1 MNHYEITELQ
11 RNVANIIRI
20 GTIAEADY
28 DNAKVRVQIG
38 ELLTNWLDFISF
50 RAALVTVWC
59 PPEIGEQ
66 VLVISPGGDLSQGI
80 VMPALYQQT
89 FPASAATPTITQ
101 MTFADGAK
109 LEYDSASHH
118 LQAILPGGGTTTLV
132 SDGGITIT
140 GDITVTGQIVS
151 TGDQVAGG
159 ISQINHT
166 HGGVKAGGSTTA
178 APNK

>member
-1 MNHYEITELQ
+1 MNHYETTELQ
-11 RNVANIIRI
+11 RNIANIIRV

-28 DNAKVRVQIG
+28 VKTKVRVQMG

-59 PPEIGEQ
+59 PPEVGEQ
-66 VLVISPGGDLSQGI
+66 VLIISPGGDLAQGVVI
-80 VMPALYQQT
+80 PALYQHT
-89 FPASAATPTITQ
+89 FPASAATPAITK

-109 LEYDSASHH
+109 LEYDSASHQ
-118 LQAILPGGGTTTLV
+118 LQAILPGGGKTTLI

-140 GDITVTGQIVS
+140 GDITVTGKIVS

-159 ISQINHT
+159 ISQINHV

-178 APNK
+178 KPQ

>member
-118 LQAILPGGGTTTLV
+118 LQAI
-132 SDGGITIT
+132 
-140 GDITVTGQIVS
+140 
-151 TGDQVAGG
+151 
-159 ISQINHT
+159 
-166 HGGVKAGGSTTA
+166 
-178 APNK
+178 

>member
-28 DNAKVRVQIG
+28 TNAKVRVQIG

-50 RAALVTVWC
+50 RAAPVTVWC

-66 VLVISPGGDLSQGI
+66 VLVVSPGGDLSQGI
-80 VMPALYQQT
+80 VMPALYQQS
-89 FPASAATPTITQ
+89 FPASAATPTITKL
-101 MTFADGAK
+101 TFADGAK
-109 LEYDSASHH
+109 LEYDSAAHH
-118 LQAILPGGGTTTLV
+118 LQAVLPGSGTTTLT

-140 GDITVTGQIVS
+140 GDITVTGKIVS